1 MFGFC
6 SFLWKLCSLKK
17 STDNNELDK
26 TKQLLNEKINE
37 INRLNSLIASYK
49 ILLQRKNIQYNSL
62 NEKLSNYNL
71 FKEDYDKYQIIKQ
84 YAIINKKLEEIDKDV
99 EPYQIIK
106 NKNNKKQLEEIF
118 NMKYHYIKKFY
129 NELRDKRNL
138 YAH

>member
-1 MFGFC
+1 MFGIC
-6 SFLWKLCSLKK
+6 SFLCGLCFTAK
-17 STDNNELDK
+17 SSNDNELDK
-26 TKQLLNEKINE
+26 IKEILNEKNKE
-37 INRLNSLIASYK
+37 INRLNNSITSYK

-71 FKEDYDKYQIIKQ
+71 LKEDYDKYQIIKQ
-84 YAIINKKLEEIDKDV
+84 YAIINKKLEEINKEV

-118 NMKYHYIKKFY
+118 NMEYRHIKKFY
-129 NELRDKRNL
+129 NELRDKRNK

>member
-17 STDNNELDK
+17 STNNNELDK

-71 FKEDYDKYQIIKQ
+71 LKEDYDKYQIIKQ

>member
-17 STDNNELDK
+17 STNNNELDK

-71 FKEDYDKYQIIKQ
+71 LKEDYDK
-84 YAIINKKLEEIDKDV
+84 
-99 EPYQIIK
+99 YQIIK

>member
-129 NELRDKRNL
+129 NELRDKRNQ